1 MCLQNV
7 YTGGVQLYRFVHCG
21 TLLGLTMSHPG
32 RGSDRSDP
40 LPPWSLA
47 VRADLGW
54 RRLKEEEVVEKE
66 VSPSLL
72 RCIGHVTDTGH
83 LVGVWPHP
91 IYR

>member
-7 YTGGVQLYRFVHCG
+7 YTGSVQCVQVVHGG

-47 VRADLGW
+47 VGADLGW
-54 RRLKEEEVVEKE
+54 RRSKEEEDVEKE
-66 VSPSLL
+66 VSPTLL
-72 RCIGHVTDTGH
+72 RCIGHMTNTGH

>member
-21 TLLGLTMSHPG
+21 TLLDLTMSHFG

-40 LPPWSLA
+40 SPPWSLA
-47 VRADLGW
+47 VGADLGW
-54 RRLKEEEVVEKE
+54 RRSKEEEDVEKE
-66 VSPSLL
+66 VSPTLL
-72 RCIGHVTDTGH
+72 CCIGHVTNTGH

-91 IYR
+91 I

>member
-21 TLLGLTMSHPG
+21 ALLGQTMSHPVT
-32 RGSDRSDP
+32 GSNRADP
-40 LPPWSLA
+40 SPPWSLGA
-47 VRADLGW
+47 GADLGW
-54 RRLKEEEVVEKE
+54 RRSEEQVVVERE

-72 RCIGHVTDTGH
+72 RCISHVTDTGH